1 VLRALDWE
9 EQSVSDFDSFARGHL
24 SYDAVKRS
32 DIIAAERWDGNRES
46 FLEIMEKCRP
56 DFPLNELRPENDAF
70 IEFVNV
76 INDAPNEWFLP
87 IIGRSAWSHLERYSE
102 KWMCFSP
109 LWMVREGDYIVQH
122 RNGLLYQIN
131 YSYGLPLKKWTQED
145 LDCGR
150 SKNGGWGKRE
160 LAFFG
165 VDFPATKG
173 WESRLLL
180 GENPNKQPTEGEFKR
195 IPDGRWVVQVP
206 ARGREVHPGDI
217 VEVVRVNGEY
227 DTVIVTE
234 VIKRNVNYALCF
246 FRRDVP

>member
-1 VLRALDWE
+1 
-9 EQSVSDFDSFARGHL
+9 VSDFDSFARGHL

-32 DIIAAERWDGNRES
+32 DIIAAERWDGKRES
-46 FLEIMEKCRP
+46 FLEILERCRR
-56 DFPLNELRPENDAF
+56 DFPILLNPEDADF
-70 IEFVNV
+70 MDGLVAMDSYIAHCKET
-76 INDAPNEWFLP
+76 DWRHLP
-87 IIGRSAWSHLERYSE
+87 IIGREAWGLSESE
-102 KWMCFSP
+102 KLFCFSP
-109 LWMVREGDYIVQH
+109 QWKVSEGDYIVQFQS
-122 RNGLLYQIN
+122 GTFYQIN
-131 YSYGLPLKKWTQED
+131 YYFGLPLKKWTQED

-246 FRRDVP
+246 FRKDVT